1 VHALSIAEARFTL
14 GRLPPIAF
22 SEVGVC
28 LLEAGHDSEAV
39 RSLAALREDE
49 APSAGSKLFRRVL
62 TELGRGPLSRE
73 DGLRL
78 YLGVVSRQIL
88 AGEVSPCQGVRQ
100 IWTEA
105 IEAHRDGD
113 SWDGNPAYPRELLF
127 LIGLAGDC
135 EDPLT
140 REWAENSARATA
152 ARTVERYGSLLRARE
167 R

>member
-28 LLEAGHDSEAV
+28 MLEAGHDSEAI

-62 TELGRGPLSRE
+62 TELGRDPLSRE
-73 DGLRL
+73 DALRL

-88 AGEVSPCQGVRQ
+88 AGEVSPCEGVRQ

-105 IEAHRDGD
+105 IEATGTATV
-113 SWDGNPAYPRELLF
+113 GTV
-127 LIGLAGDC
+127 
-135 EDPLT
+135 T
-140 REWAENSARATA
+140 RRIRVNSSSSSGWLATA
-152 ARTVERYGSLLRARE
+152 KTP
-167 R
+167 